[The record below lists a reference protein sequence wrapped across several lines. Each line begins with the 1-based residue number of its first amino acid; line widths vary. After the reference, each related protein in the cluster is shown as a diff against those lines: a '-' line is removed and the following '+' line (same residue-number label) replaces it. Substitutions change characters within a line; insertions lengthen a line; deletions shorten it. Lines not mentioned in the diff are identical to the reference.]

1 MSHPTITPVHELTYE
16 PIVSALEEVL
26 MQLPMSACPALVGE
40 LERLKSLALVRIMV
54 ERGATTTNDSD
65 VLTIPEV
72 ARRLKISKYRAYE
85 LARQGILKPIRVG
98 RSVRVETRELTN
110 YLLQRGH

>member
-1 MSHPTITPVHELTYE
+1 
-16 PIVSALEEVL
+16 

-72 ARRLKISKYRAYE
+72 TRRLKISKYRAYE
-85 LARQGILKPIRVG
+85 LARQGILKSIRLG
-98 RSVRVETRELTN
+98 KLVRVKPSEVES
-110 YLLQRGH
+110 YLIQQSH